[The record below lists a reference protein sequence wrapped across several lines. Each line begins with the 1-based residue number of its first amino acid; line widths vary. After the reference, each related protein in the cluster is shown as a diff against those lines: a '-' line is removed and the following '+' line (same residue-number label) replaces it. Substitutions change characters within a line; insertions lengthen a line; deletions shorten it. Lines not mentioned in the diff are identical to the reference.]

1 MRFTESIILTSFIIC
16 YLILRGSFST
26 HKTIHEDLTG
36 IEPIQERTF
45 NQVATYPLISD
56 TVKFIQE
63 LREKFELKVC
73 NFPERHNVERI
84 TYYKKVKLYGSE
96 NEFIFLEYSYGNG
109 CMVGYPWKYQILLT
123 NKGQLIKTLSEVRFE
138 FGHIFPNK
146 NPFLLTVSSTSKGNG
161 GHEIYRMSENSLIN
175 VLGGFTGSFPRT
187 YDACHDYDINE
198 PNELKIKFSD
208 VDGDGFNDI
217 VFTGKILYNKL
228 FNSIEDKENNI
239 EIPVTFIFLYNIS
252 SGQFYE
258 KEDYSKKYQA
268 LIK

>member
-1 MRFTESIILTSFIIC
+1 MRFTESIILISFLIC

-26 HKTIHEDLTG
+26 LRAIHEDLTR

-56 TVKFIQE
+56 TAKFTQE
-63 LREKFELKVC
+63 LRVKFGLEVC
-73 NFPERHNVERI
+73 KFSEVHNVERI
-84 TYYKKVKLYGSE
+84 TYYKKVILYGSE
-96 NEFIFLEYSYGNG
+96 NEFIFLEYSYSNG

-123 NKGQLIKTLSEVRFE
+123 NTGELIKILSGVRFE
-138 FGHIFPNK
+138 FVPIFPNN
-146 NPFLLTVSSTSKGNG
+146 NPFLLIVNSTSKGNG
-161 GHEIYRMSENSLIN
+161 GHEIYRISDNSLNN
-175 VLGGFTGSFPRT
+175 VLGRFTSSFPKT
-187 YDACHDYDINE
+187 YDASQDYDIDE
-198 PNELKIKFSD
+198 PNELNIKFSD

-228 FNSIEDKENNI
+228 FNDVEDKANNI
-239 EIPVTFIFLYNIS
+239 EIPVTFIFLYNSS

-258 KEDYSKKYQA
+258 KEDYSKKYQD